1 MEDSMDTELTAVERK
16 VVVYWDDDGGLRC
29 EPDEIRI
36 KSRRGDR
43 VLWTLV
49 TSKRDARIVDIVFTD
64 KTDPMG
70 AVPSNP
76 KGPFGELQ
84 AQSDPRQWIGTAPAG
99 PPEKR
104 YKYSVWVSDESG
116 ERVELDPLLTV
127 TERP

>member
-1 MEDSMDTELTAVERK
+1 MDTELAAVERK
-16 VVVYWDDDGGLRC
+16 VVVYWDDAGLRC
-29 EPDEIRI
+29 DPDEVRIR
-36 KSRRGDR
+36 SRRGDR

-49 TSKRDARIVDIVFTD
+49 TGKRDARIVDIVFTD
-64 KTDPMG
+64 KSDPKS
-70 AVPSNP
+70 AVPTNP

-99 PPEKR
+99 PSEKR

-116 ERVELDPLLTV
+116 ERIELDPSLIV